1 MDPSLEAKIYSQV
14 QQRITSG
21 LVGVHTHLCN
31 ALLLTFKSLNVCCWL
46 LGSPNYTS
54 YQLNLLYRVT
64 LKGLQG
70 NPQRMRLQR
79 RLYGIYTVCFLIF
92 MIPCNCK
99 LVFFFAKSSFKSLDY
114 YIQGRILNLSLEST
128 NIKSV
133 CSSLQSHPLWITLYD
148 NVFHHTS

>member
-21 LVGVHTHLCN
+21 LVGVYTHLCI
-31 ALLLTFKSLNVCCWL
+31 ALLLTFKSLNVYCWL
-46 LGSPNYTS
+46 IGSPNYTS
-54 YQLNLLYRVT
+54 YQLNLLII
-64 LKGLQG
+64 QG
-70 NPQRMRLQR
+70 YPQRIRLQR